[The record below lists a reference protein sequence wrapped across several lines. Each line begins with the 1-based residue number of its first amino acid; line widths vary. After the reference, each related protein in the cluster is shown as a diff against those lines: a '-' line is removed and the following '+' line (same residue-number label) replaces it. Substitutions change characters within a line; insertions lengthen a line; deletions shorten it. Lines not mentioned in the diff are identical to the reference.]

1 MILAGICRLVSLLSC
16 PALALLP
23 LACAYAVYA
32 VAHALHA
39 LQVEGRDLRDGGALF
54 ERLRDV
60 RFQGLSEQVSFNE
73 NMDPASGG
81 ICLLVLPVLPVLLVL
96 LVLLVKS

>member
-1 MILAGICRLVSLLSC
+1 MILAGICRLVSFLSC

-23 LACAYAVYA
+23 LACTYAVYA

-39 LQVEGRDLRDGGALF
+39 LQVEGRDLQDGGALF

-81 ICLLVLPVLPVLLVL
+81 ICLLF
-96 LVLLVKS
+96 